1 MMSVQRGVGVKK
13 YPTFANILRTS
24 YMEAPLAWIPDL
36 LSLTFSLPRLL
47 SNLHSLL
54 PASSPASALA
64 VPRLPILT
72 DALPYYFA
80 PRRSSLPPAV
90 GLLVDLLLSISSLV
104 RSQPGSLPYYF
115 MQAGPIN

>member
-90 GLLVDLLLSISSLV
+90 GLLVDLIPVDLLIGEV
-104 RSQPGSLPYYF
+104 
-115 MQAGPIN
+115 AA